1 MRMKA
6 KRRHSGLMYQM
17 ILGRLNINNRLLGCH
32 QQVKKREYNNQIV
45 NLWEKF
51 KKSREYQKLWEL
63 LLRVMDLEQYVNMM
77 KLIST
82 IQTDQTRTIKWC
94 PKAAWWALRSI
105 KTLDFLQILLSKAWW
120 VKTIKRSNAP
130 LSKELALAST
140 MTMDLKWHKEL
151 NLTLF

>member
-6 KRRHSGLMYQM
+6 KRRHSGLIYQM

-32 QQVKKREYNNQIV
+32 HQVKKREYNNQIV

-51 KKSREYQKLWEL
+51 KKSKEYQKLWEQL
-63 LLRVMDLEQYVNMM
+63 LKVMDLEQIANMM

-105 KTLDFLQILLSKAWW
+105 KTLDFPQILLSKAWW